1 MYQPTTLTDKDLS
14 RQQNEENRKLA
25 NALSNPVFEN
35 ITLVVVNSAPS
46 KPRQGVLYYAD
57 GDNWNPGDGAGIYLF
72 DGTNYNRI
80 LAGYEIGDP
89 GTESGG
95 MDINGTTYSAKL
107 RINDIGGSQP
117 AQLTIHRHSTSLPA
131 VVVGSRSNS
140 NDETH
145 SAVTTGQNL
154 FRLIGAGWTGSHYD
168 IFGAINFQ
176 VNSSGTVSSTS
187 SPGAITFQ
195 TVADGSNSLTDR
207 VIIDSSGNVGIGTNA
222 PVSLFNIASTV
233 PVLTLTETDAITNEK
248 NWDTFANGGQLRF
261 RIVND
266 VYDTAVNWLTVDRT
280 ALSIDS
286 IVFNTATGTE
296 RMRIDSSGNVG
307 IGTTDFG
314 SGVKVIGIV
323 NGTAPSGTPS
333 GGGVLYVESG
343 ALKFKG
349 SSGTITVIAPA

>member
-195 TVADGSNSLTDR
+195 TVADGSNSLTER
-207 VIIDSSGNVGIGTNA
+207 V
-222 PVSLFNIASTV
+222 
-233 PVLTLTETDAITNEK
+233 
-248 NWDTFANGGQLRF
+248 
-261 RIVND
+261 
-266 VYDTAVNWLTVDRT
+266 
-280 ALSIDS
+280 
-286 IVFNTATGTE
+286 
-296 RMRIDSSGNVG
+296 RIDSSGNVG
-307 IGTTDFG
+307 VGTTDFG